1 MFSPTKRVMEMY
13 MPLLAKT
20 VKDSSSIMFAKV
32 NIELLC
38 DINLLISLSYL
49 LPMLEIVHTLI
60 KFA

>member
-20 VKDSSSIMFAKV
+20 VKDNSSIMFAKV